1 MTHPHPH
8 GAPTL
13 FGISP
18 TRRTFILIAVFF
30 FALFALNAFL
40 HPPAVSV
47 PSFSAANISIS
58 IPFFGTKDT
67 APKPN
72 EVVIAIVLVVFG
84 SKAAND
90 ARYAIKGVMLQSS
103 KPVALHVVCTEDA
116 IPTVQNRLDLVTRP
130 AHDVSVT
137 FYTLNGG
144 PDAVRARARR
154 AGVPADVV
162 KGADSASLAKLFLH
176 ELLPASVPSALYIT
190 PSSVFSSDPFLLWR
204 ASNLTSEHLLSLSEG
219 RARVSVMA
227 LNLERMRDASFVE
240 SSLRAETVGR
250 SIGGSAL
257 FKSPNVTP
265 KPDVDVDVGGTLLR
279 AMQRA
284 HPDRFGSLSRSWDV
298 NACEGYYGVTM
309 QGDAGDELTVQ
320 HTGSGFSIDEALFP
334 GLVHVNCDPS
344 KEGRIFSVTDTAIQE
359 DPRWGALVGLTAQY
373 KWVWLNQGQGAGRL
387 TTHVERDLRF
397 EDERVAGSRKPGHL
411 GIGAHGHLSSGGHR
425 S

>member
-72 EVVIAIVLVVFG
+72 DVVIAIALVVFG

-116 IPTVQNRLDLVTRP
+116 IPILQNRLDLVTRP

-144 PDAVRARARR
+144 PDAVRTRARR
-154 AGVPADVV
+154 AGVPDDVV

-204 ASNLTSEHLLSLSEG
+204 ASSDHLLSLSNNDG
-219 RARVSVMA
+219 RVSVMA

-250 SIGGSAL
+250 SIGGSVL
-257 FKSPNVTP
+257 FKSLNVTS
-265 KPDVDVDVGGTLLR
+265 KPDVDVGGTLLR

-284 HPDRFGSLSRSWDV
+284 HPDRFGLLSRSWDV
-298 NACEGYYGVTM
+298 DACEGYYGVTM
-309 QGDAGDELTVQ
+309 QGDAGDELKVQ
-320 HTGSGFSIDEALFP
+320 HTGSGSSIDEALFP
-334 GLVHVNCDPS
+334 GLVHVKCDPS
-344 KEGRIFSVTDTAIQE
+344 KEGSIFSVTDTATQE

-373 KWVWLNQGQGAGRL
+373 KWVWLNQGVGRL
-387 TTHVERDLRF
+387 TTHVERDVRF

-411 GIGAHGHLSSGGHR
+411 GVGAHGHLSSGGHR